1 MSVKRRDES
10 DGGKRRGRLRP
21 MAALLP
27 GLTKRALGKQGFS
40 AASLITDWRQ
50 IVGAELAACAVPVKL
65 AFPRGQRSGGTLHL
79 RISGGGAALEL
90 QHMET
95 QVVERLNAH
104 LGYAAIARLKI
115 VQGGR
120 MPHRTDAGGEPAR
133 MATPEPDMANCP
145 ARETIARIDAPELR
159 AALERM
165 GALVAARES
174 ARKKRG

>member
-1 MSVKRRDES
+1 MNTKRRDKS
-10 DGGKRRGRLRP
+10 DGGERRGRLRP

-40 AASLITDWRQ
+40 AASLITDWQQ
-50 IVGAELAACAVPVKL
+50 IVGADLAAATTPVKL
-65 AFPRGQRSGGTLHL
+65 AFPRGERSGGTLHL

-104 LGYAAIARLKI
+104 LGYAAIARLKL
-115 VQGGR
+115 VQGGPQKR
-120 MPHRTDAGGEPAR
+120 RLPASETPAR
-133 MATPEPDMANCP
+133 TPAIKIDSAACPSREAIAEIEEPG
-145 ARETIARIDAPELR
+145 LR

-174 ARKKRG
+174 VRKKRS